1 MAVDMSVEFCGV
13 KFKHPFLLSSSPA
26 ARVEA
31 LPKAAK
37 AGWAGAV
44 TWTAEIMCD
53 VEPGGDYALPQ
64 YRVPHGVS
72 YIDKAPAF
80 WSFQSTHVKQ
90 GLKVQDPCPADRVEL
105 VTRKSKESG
114 LPVAVNIVGTKDI
127 DYWVKACQAAERG
140 GADILEVNPSYAILP
155 GAGMHLGFHRDL
167 GMTKNLISSIKE
179 KTHTPLMVK
188 LNALLIPQEVRD
200 WAKACEEAGADAIA
214 ITNSMPGV
222 VGVDVETGAPI
233 STFVDNSGRTR
244 GMVEIVTGPGIR
256 PLGLASVALVNS
268 TVNLPISAIG
278 GVVDWHSA
286 VEYMMLGASTVQV
299 GSAAIAY
306 GLRMVKNLTQGLE
319 QFMAR
324 KGYGSVKEFVGATNR
339 TYGVGQ
345 VYSNPGDSRLQPR
358 VMTVDWEKCNGC
370 GRCMPPC
377 EISGRQAIKVVDSV
391 AVINQDLCQK
401 CNLCMLVCPEGAVKS
416 LWQPGALPILS

>member
-1 MAVDMSVEFCGV
+1 MAVDLSVDFCGV
-13 KFKHPFLLSSSPA
+13 KLKNPFLLSSSPA

-53 VEPGGDYALPQ
+53 VEPGGDYPLPM
-64 YRVPHGVS
+64 YRIPHGVGH
-72 YIDKAPAF
+72 IDRAPDF
-80 WSFQSTHVKQ
+80 WSFQSTHQKT
-90 GLKVQDPCPADRVEL
+90 GLKVADPCPAERVEL

-114 LPVAVNIVGTKDI
+114 LPIAVNIAGTRDVE
-127 DYWVKACQAAERG
+127 YWIKACQAAERG

-155 GAGMHLGFHRDL
+155 GAGMHLGFHR
-167 GMTKNLISSIKE
+167 NLDATRTLIRAIKE
-179 KTHTPLMVK
+179 KTHTPVMVK

-200 WAKACEEAGADAIA
+200 WAKACAEAGADAIA
-214 ITNSMPGV
+214 ITNSVPGV
-222 VGVDVETGAPI
+222 IGVDVETGAPI
-233 STFVDNSGRTR
+233 STFVDSYGRTR

-256 PLGLASVALVNS
+256 PLGLAAVALVDS
-268 TVNLPISAIG
+268 TVDIPIAAIG
-278 GVVDWHSA
+278 GVTDWHSA
-286 VEYMMLGASTVQV
+286 VEYMLLGASVVQV

-306 GLRMVKNLTQGLE
+306 GLRMVRELTRGLE
-319 QFMAR
+319 EYMER
-324 KGYGSVKEFVGATNR
+324 KGYKRIEDFVGLTNK

-345 VYSNPGDSRLQPR
+345 VYSNPGVSRAQPR
-358 VMTVDWEKCNGC
+358 TMTVIEEKCNGC

-377 EISGRQAIKVVDSV
+377 EISGRQAIRVVDGV
-391 AVINQDLCQK
+391 AVIDQQKCQK

-416 LWQPGALPILS
+416 VWAPGALLI